1 MCLNFALKHQ
11 SDHLGERK
19 LKKKCSDFNL
29 LGLLF
34 RHFVVKNTTFYW
46 IKDFLL
52 VFSKTDVG
60 VSFTHKFLYT
70 YIHILIQKKRASEV
84 QTCRSKYKRWTF
96 LKFQFLFFI
105 SKLIASN
112 SCIVRNASD
121 PMSISIVYYLFLDL
135 IFDFQQSVYQLDLSS
150 ICSRPE

>member
-1 MCLNFALKHQ
+1 MCLNFALKHR

-52 VFSKTDVG
+52 VFSKNLNRCRNVI
-60 VSFTHKFLYT
+60 YT
-70 YIHILIQKKRASEV
+70 LISIYIHTHSKFRKNGHQKFRLV
-84 QTCRSKYKRWTF
+84 G
-96 LKFQFLFFI
+96 
-105 SKLIASN
+105 
-112 SCIVRNASD
+112 RNIKD
-121 PMSISIVYYLFLDL
+121 GHF
-135 IFDFQQSVYQLDLSS
+135 
-150 ICSRPE
+150 